1 MPTHHTPSVVLDRVS
16 FAWPDGDIVLDDLT
30 VAFGS
35 GRTGL
40 IGDNGSGKSTLLRL
54 IAGTLRPSSGTVVT
68 TGSVGVLPQRLTL
81 HTDET
86 VAALL
91 GADGLL
97 AALRAIES
105 GDVSESLFDVIGDDW
120 DVEARA
126 VAALDAVGVPTDLDR
141 RVGELS
147 GGEAV
152 LTALAGLRLAAH
164 PVVLLDEPTNN
175 LDREA
180 RQRFAESLDGWPG
193 ALIVVSHDVAL
204 LDRMDETAELRAG
217 DVEVFGGGYT
227 DFREHLARE
236 QEAAE
241 RALRGAEQT
250 LRVERRQRIEAETA
264 LSRRAR
270 YARTDYENK
279 RMPKIIMNSRKSF
292 AQVSAG
298 KLRGDL
304 DDRVEAARRSVD
316 EQAARVRDD
325 DRIRIDLP
333 DPGVP
338 ASRSI
343 ATFTDVATGRE
354 TIVRGPERIALVG
367 RNGVG
372 KTRLLESLVLG
383 GATAGA
389 TVGARAD
396 TDRIGYLPQRRDEL
410 VDSDSVLDSVRR
422 RAPGRTPGDV
432 RAMLARLLL
441 RGDVVDRAV
450 GTLSG
455 GERFRVALAWLL
467 AADPPHRLLVLDEPT
482 NDLDLASIDVLVD
495 ALAAY
500 RGALLVVSHDDA
512 VLGRLGITMWLELTP
527 GGLREGRPADG

>member
-1 MPTHHTPSVVLDRVS
+1 MSTHHPSVVLDHVS

-54 IAGTLRPSSGTVVT
+54 IAGTLRPGSGSVTT

-81 HTDET
+81 DTGET

-91 GADGLL
+91 GVESTL
-97 AALRAIES
+97 AALRAIEA
-105 GDVSESLFDVIGDDW
+105 GGVSETLFDAVGDDW

-126 VAALDAVGVPTDLDR
+126 TAALDAVGVPTDLDR

-180 RQRFAESLDGWPG
+180 RRRFADSLEGWPG
-193 ALIVVSHDVAL
+193 AMIVVSHDVAL
-204 LDRMDETAELRAG
+204 LDRMDDTAELRAG
-217 DVEVFGGGYT
+217 GIEVFGGGYSE
-227 DFREHLARE
+227 FREHLARE

-279 RMPKIIMNSRKSF
+279 RMPKIVMNGRKSF

-304 DDRVEAARRSVD
+304 DDRVDAARRSVD

-343 ATFTDVATGRE
+343 ATFRDVRTGRE

-372 KTRLLESLVLG
+372 KTRLLESLVSG
-383 GATAGA
+383 QADPDAA
-389 TVGARAD
+389 VAARAD
-396 TDRIGYLPQRRDEL
+396 TDRIGYLPQRRDGL
-410 VDSDSVLDSVRR
+410 VDADSVLENVRR
-422 RAPGRTPGDV
+422 HAPGRPPGEM

-455 GERFRVALAWLL
+455 GERFRVALAGLL
-467 AADPPHRLLVLDEPT
+467 VADPPSRLLVLDEPT

-512 VLGRLGITMWLELTP
+512 VLDRLGITTWLELTP
-527 GGLREGRPADG
+527 DGLREVRPGDG

>member
-1 MPTHHTPSVVLDRVS
+1 MSAHHHSIVLDHVS

-30 VAFGS
+30 VAFAS

-54 IAGTLRPSSGTVVT
+54 IAGTLRPTAGAVTT

-81 HTDET
+81 DTGAT

-91 GADGLL
+91 GVESTL
-97 AALRAIES
+97 AALRAIEA
-105 GDVSESLFDVIGDDW
+105 GDVSEALFDAVGDDW

-126 VAALDAVGVPTDLDR
+126 VAALDAVGVPIDLDR

-180 RQRFAESLDGWPG
+180 RRRFADSLEGWPG
-193 ALIVVSHDVAL
+193 AVIVVSHDVAL

-217 DVEVFGGGYT
+217 GVEVFGGTYS
-227 DFREHLARE
+227 DYREHLAQE

-264 LSRRAR
+264 LARRAR

-298 KLRGDL
+298 KLRGEL
-304 DDRVEAARRSVD
+304 DDRVDAARRSVD
-316 EQAARVRDD
+316 EQAARIRDD

-354 TIVRGPERIALVG
+354 AIVRGPERVALVG

-372 KTRLLESLVLG
+372 KTRLLESLVSG
-383 GATAGA
+383 TPDPDAAV
-389 TVGARAD
+389 TVRAD
-396 TDRIGYLPQRRDEL
+396 TDRIGYLPQRRDGL
-410 VDSDSVLDSVRR
+410 VDGESVLENVRR
-422 RAPGRTPGDV
+422 HAPARPPGEV
-432 RAMLARLLL
+432 RALLARLLL
-441 RGDVVDRAV
+441 RGDVVDRTV

-455 GERFRVALAWLL
+455 GERFRVALAGLL
-467 AADPPHRLLVLDEPT
+467 VADPPSRLLVLDEPT
-482 NDLDLASIDVLVD
+482 NDLDLASVDVLVD
-495 ALAAY
+495 ALGAY

-512 VLGRLGITMWLELTP
+512 VLDRLGITTWLELTP
-527 GGLREGRPADG
+527 DGLREGRTGDA